1 MSHDFEV
8 DKRKT
13 VINIKALRLQY
24 QQSNDV
30 TILYKFLT
38 KSETSSYSMII
49 LIAFMHCK
57 ENKK

>member
-30 TILYKFLT
+30 SILYKFLT

-49 LIAFMHCK
+49 LTNCIHAL
-57 ENKK
+57 